1 MRVFAKRLISWST
14 SDAIDPSE
22 VPDHCSTG
30 AVMTR
35 SFNRSALATWRCVSH
50 KGGNQFC
57 QRDHSYAVKVQIY
70 FNRVVQGHR

>member
-1 MRVFAKRLISWST
+1 MRVFAKRLIERAT

-35 SFNRSALATWRCVSH
+35 YFDRFALAMWRWVSH
-50 KGGNQFC
+50 KGGNQYC
-57 QRDHSYAVKVQIY
+57 QRDHSYVVKVQIY
-70 FNRVVQGHR
+70 FNKDVQRHG